1 MHKGIS
7 TPKRYIYL
15 NTYAFLLLFAAIGVG
30 CLPLYRLENGW
41 YIALQVVVALMFLS
55 YALKIFKTFKAKKK
69 RYARL
74 MEANAQQFV
83 PTSFEEYMQAPCGRL
98 LVRVVLTD
106 LGKREAYRDL
116 QKLKAPL
123 KTRLHDACVPK
134 KTIVYTAKPLE
145 KIEL

>member
-1 MHKGIS
+1 
-7 TPKRYIYL
+7 
-15 NTYAFLLLFAAIGVG
+15 
-30 CLPLYRLENGW
+30 
-41 YIALQVVVALMFLS
+41 
-55 YALKIFKTFKAKKK
+55 
-69 RYARL
+69 

-116 QKLKAPL
+116 KKLKAPL

>member
-83 PTSFEEYMQAPCGRL
+83 PCGRL

-116 QKLKAPL
+116 KKLKAPL